1 MSRATLK
8 AEAAVKRGEVFFMGR
23 YRTRADVFKRLI
35 KERQWKK
42 ATITEDEW
50 SWIAT
55 LGSAVLRVY
64 KVPAHQ
70 LPRNVP
76 SVPLRLVVR
85 GNAL

>member
-1 MSRATLK
+1 MSTVK
-8 AEAAVKRGEVFFMGR
+8 AQEALAKGLVYFMGR
-23 YRTRADVFKRLI
+23 YRTRADIFKRMTSE
-35 KERQWKK
+35 KQWKK

-70 LPRNVP
+70 LPRNIP
-76 SVPLRLVVR
+76 SIPLRLVVR
-85 GNAL
+85 NP